1 VLVVGFVLLG
11 VVVYQFTA
19 PPPPPG
25 SEGFSVGGLIR
36 HIRRAVKGPRESAA
50 ADSAQTLA
58 VPAGISTLRLNVG
71 RVSDVTVTGEDRD
84 DVSASLHVTARGYDQ
99 AEAGAAA
106 KAPKVR
112 LETSVEAVTVS
123 LDLTSAPPIQGP
135 QPPPMLS
142 LTLLVP
148 KRLTLRAEPHIGRFI
163 VANVAGAE
171 IMSSRGET
179 RVSHLTK
186 DLRLTHAGGALD
198 ISDVSALKLTARS
211 SRGTV
216 KEVAG
221 PVSIDA
227 VSGALALAG
236 LTGPVE
242 IEGRNTDFTFDADAR
257 LEPELRIN
265 LTGGHLRVGGLRVAT
280 RIDGRNSEINV
291 VLDAP
296 VPVTIYNVGAITVT
310 APPGGYDLDASATE
324 GRITS
329 EDGTITAAPSDGS
342 DARASAKIRGGGPP
356 LTLRT
361 TRGTIEILKPAGK

>member
-148 KRLTLRAEPHIGRFI
+148 KRLTLRAEPHISRFI

-265 LTGGHLRVGGLRVAT
+265 LTGGHLRVGGLRVAA

-291 VLDAP
+291 ALDAP
-296 VPVTIYNVGAITVT
+296 APVTIYNVGAITVT

-324 GRITS
+324 GHVTS
-329 EDGTITAAPSDGS
+329 EDSAITATPADGS

-356 LTLRT
+356 LTLRA
-361 TRGTIEILKPAGK
+361 TRGTIEVLKPAGK